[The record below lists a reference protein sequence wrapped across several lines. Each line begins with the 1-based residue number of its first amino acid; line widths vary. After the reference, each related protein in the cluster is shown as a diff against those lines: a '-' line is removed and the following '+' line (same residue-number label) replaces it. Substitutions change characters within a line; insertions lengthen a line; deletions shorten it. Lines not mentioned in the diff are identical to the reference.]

1 MWVTFKVLL
10 VLFYELGEMNILLH
24 SFIILVSYYLKL
36 TIIVDPISE
45 LFLVLTDLGGL
56 MTVGID
62 LSVSPWAARSKDS
75 SLLFLN

>member
-45 LFLVLTDLGGL
+45 LFLVLTDLGRADDRWDRSICES
-56 MTVGID
+56 VGCK
-62 LSVSPWAARSKDS
+62 VEG
-75 SLLFLN
+75 